1 MSSND
6 DTDQLL
12 KSLSEIA
19 SKTISESTA
28 MPAKAYH
35 SEDFFLIEKQKLF
48 SRDWQ
53 CAGRADNLCIPGDY
67 LTWKLADQPIFVI
80 KGNDHQ
86 LRAFSNICLHR
97 MMPLLSGNGNIRS
110 IVCPYHAWTYSTD
123 GKLRTCM
130 QMKQSK
136 ILDHDNMQ
144 LPEIRLEVWKGWI
157 YVTLDNTI
165 PPISDL
171 LCELASVVQPYGME
185 NYVSVVQDDFIW
197 NTNWKILTENFMEG
211 YHLPVVHKKTV
222 GNWFA
227 TNKTCF
233 PSNRSVSFTF
243 QTFSK
248 NPDAIYGGAHPMNKR
263 LIGEQRQ
270 TSIMPTVFP
279 AHMYVLAPDHLW
291 YLALNPL
298 GVGQLGIRFGIAL
311 APEVNNNIQDRKKFI
326 SELNTF
332 FDKVNAEDKKIVES
346 IFESTKAPLAKPG
359 PLSWLEREIH
369 DLIFYLSK
377 RLEYKNEGAKN

>member
-1 MSSND
+1 MKLMYFAWVREKIGISEEFRDLPDTVSNVSD
-6 DTDQLL
+6 LIDWL
-12 KSLSEIA
+12 KLQGEGYAEALSEEMVVRVA
-19 SKTISESTA
+19 VNHE
-28 MPAKAYH
+28 
-35 SEDFFLIEKQKLF
+35 
-48 SRDWQ
+48 
-53 CAGRADNLCIPGDY
+53 
-67 LTWKLADQPIFVI
+67 
-80 KGNDHQ
+80 
-86 LRAFSNICLHR
+86 
-97 MMPLLSGNGNIRS
+97 
-110 IVCPYHAWTYSTD
+110 
-123 GKLRTCM
+123 
-130 QMKQSK
+130 
-136 ILDHDNMQ
+136 
-144 LPEIRLEVWKGWI
+144 